1 MTTDDLAFAQ
11 AVVRALGIINQAA
24 KEWVKAKTIE
34 FAPKKEPKEQDS
46 QQQ

>member
-11 AVVRALGIINQAA
+11 ACVRALGIITQAA

-34 FAPKKEPKEQDS
+34 FAPKKDQNQEPK
-46 QQQ
+46 QQ